1 MEDRD
6 FDPRDGEFT
15 IIMNQFIDKLISYGL
30 DTNEWKILMFII
42 RMTWGVRA
50 RAYADLSWESFIKAT
65 KLTDS
70 SLAKAMRKLKLR
82 NIIHTLENNR
92 QITRYKINSKL
103 STWKDPSVFT
113 AAHGSSNSLSP
124 KAVTTASRGGK
135 LLPPKAVVPYKDNI
149 KDNIKDTPIIPIEHM
164 TEKQKI
170 EQEAKMVIDYINELS
185 GKNFQYSQSSL
196 GPIKGRLNDDYTVE
210 QCFQVCQNKWNDPD
224 LKVKYFRPTTLFR
237 PSLFESYLNETGTKK
252 KLSKQKTKMRST
264 VEAFARRHYER
275 ENPTKKN

>member
-42 RMTWGVRA
+42 RMTWGVRG
-50 RAYADLSWESFIKAT
+50 RAYADLSWESIIKAT

-113 AAHGSSNSLSP
+113 AAQGSSNSLSP

-135 LLPPKAVVPYKDNI
+135 LLPPKAVVPYKDNR
-149 KDNIKDTPIIPIEHM
+149 KDNRKDTPIIPIEQM
-164 TEKQKI
+164 TKKQKI
-170 EQEAKMVIDYINELS
+170 ENDAKIVIDYINELS
-185 GKNFQYSQSSL
+185 GKKFKHSETSL
-196 GPIKGRLNDDYTVE
+196 TPIRARLKEGFTLED
-210 QCFQVCQNKWNDPD
+210 CLQVCKSKWDDPD
-224 LKVKYFRPTTLFR
+224 LKDKYYRPVTLFR
-237 PSLFESYLNETGTKK
+237 VSLFEGYLNENGTKQK
-252 KLSKQKTKMRST
+252 PQKMSKAQ
-264 VEAFARRHYER
+264 EIQARKRAKWQRRFDEKYR
-275 ENPTKKN
+275 R